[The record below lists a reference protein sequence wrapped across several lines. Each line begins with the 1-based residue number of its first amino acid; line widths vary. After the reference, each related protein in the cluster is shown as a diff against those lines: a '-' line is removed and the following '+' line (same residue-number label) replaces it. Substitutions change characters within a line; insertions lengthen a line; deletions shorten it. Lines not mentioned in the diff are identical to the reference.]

1 MTKGKILLIVF
12 GLFFLMVVGAGTAF
26 FFFFLQANPE
36 GPSDQPG
43 EIAHLGEFVVN
54 VQHQRSLRIV
64 RTEISLEMIND
75 NPEEEFEKNRARIRD
90 AIICVLRGA
99 GEEAIEDPAASNIKE
114 EIIEEV
120 NYILG
125 EVMVRNVFFTE
136 FVVQ

>member
-1 MTKGKILLIVF
+1 MAKGKMLLIVLGF
-12 GLFFLMVVGAGTAF
+12 LFILVVGAGTAF
-26 FFFFLQANPE
+26 LFFFLQASPE
-36 GPSDQPG
+36 DPSDQPG

-64 RTEISLEMIND
+64 RTEISLEMMNG
-75 NPEEEFEKNRARIRD
+75 NPEEKLEKNRARIRD
-90 AIICVLRGA
+90 AIISVLRGA

-120 NYILG
+120 NHILG
-125 EVMVRNVFFTE
+125 EDLVRNVFFTE